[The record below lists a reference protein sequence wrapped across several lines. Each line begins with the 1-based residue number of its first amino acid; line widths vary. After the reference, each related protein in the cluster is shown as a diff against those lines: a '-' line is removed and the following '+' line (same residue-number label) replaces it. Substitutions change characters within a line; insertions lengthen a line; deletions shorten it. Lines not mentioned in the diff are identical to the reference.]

1 MVVMYGDCMVGLVR
15 HGKVERSRMVGLV
28 ATLLNVVVMVG
39 LVRRYCIE
47 RSRNGWPSTPRY

>member
-39 LVRRYCIE
+39 LVRR
-47 RSRNGWPSTPRY
+47 